1 MIKYENATLPEKDGI
16 PNRVLGANYRTDKDP
31 VLPLS
36 ISSTIRGGM
45 YGGKG
50 IEFGPAHAYKSPVYN
65 PEPYGR
71 VTVGEKKL

>member
-1 MIKYENATLPEKDGI
+1 MIKYENATLPEKEGI
-16 PNRVLGANYRTDKDP
+16 PNRVLRSNSRTDKEP
-31 VLPLS
+31 VQPNT

-50 IEFGPAHAYKSPVYN
+50 IDFGPAHAYKSPVYN